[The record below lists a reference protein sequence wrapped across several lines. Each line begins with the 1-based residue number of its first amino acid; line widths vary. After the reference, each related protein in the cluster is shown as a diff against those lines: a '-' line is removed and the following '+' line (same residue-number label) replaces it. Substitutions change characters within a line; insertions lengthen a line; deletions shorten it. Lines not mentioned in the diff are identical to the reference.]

1 MKNLRIYKELQKES
15 LFNEW
20 IDELLR
26 LNSLNGNDDFAF
38 EIWDTAKLYAYSIS
52 TAEYPLGMFK
62 ICRSKIQNKYFI
74 LSLSYTNVYETC
86 LGCIYT
92 MIIKS
97 ADKAVVK
104 QITDYISVNQFFPIY
119 LDNKIRSIID
129 KINNGELNDGYD
141 YCKKKDSQNADA
153 NKVNTTDNGKM
164 QELEKRIQELE
175 KSNEELEKSKE
186 ELEKSKEELEE
197 KLAAYEEGP
206 IVSEPHN
213 KVVLEVFVKLLEKS
227 GADLKKHG
235 NKAIASRLAETIT
248 RLPLTTCQNY
258 FSDRLKTTAHPDEV
272 LKMNTAI
279 KELGIEWQL

>member
-1 MKNLRIYKELQKES
+1 MNNFCIYKELQKES

-20 IDELLR
+20 TDELLE
-26 LNSLNGNDDFAF
+26 LNSLKGNDNYAV
-38 EIWDTAKLYAYSIS
+38 EIWNIAKDYAYNIA
-52 TAEYPLGMFK
+52 TAEYPVGMFK
-62 ICRSKIQNKYFI
+62 FCQSDIKQEDPPFCF
-74 LSLSYTNVYETC
+74 NVSNTC
-86 LGCIYT
+86 LACVFT
-92 MIIKS
+92 MIYKS
-97 ADKAVVK
+97 ADNAVIN
-104 QITDYISVNQFFPIY
+104 QIIDYISKNYFFPTN
-119 LDNKIRSIID
+119 LENKIISVLE
-129 KINNGELNDGYD
+129 KIRNGELKDDYD
-141 YCKKKDSQNADA
+141 YTKKKDSQKADA
-153 NKVNTTDNGKM
+153 NKGVTTDNGKT
-164 QELEKRIQELE
+164 QELEKRIQ
-175 KSNEELEKSKE
+175 ELEKSKE

-197 KLAAYEEGP
+197 ELAEYKKGP
-206 IVSEPHN
+206 IVDNPHN

>member
-38 EIWDTAKLYAYSIS
+38 EIWDTATLYAYSIA

-153 NKVNTTDNGKM
+153 NKVNTTDNGKT
-164 QELEKRIQELE
+164 QALEKRIQELE
-175 KSNEELEKSKE
+175 KN
-186 ELEKSKEELEE
+186 KEELEE
-197 KLAAYEEGP
+197 ELAEYKKGP
-206 IVSEPHN
+206 IVDNPHN

-227 GADLKKHG
+227 GADFKVRG
-235 NKAIASRLAETIT
+235 NKAIAARLAEYVTGIKKDACNKYMCYKDLST
-248 RLPLTTCQNY
+248 SY
-258 FSDRLKTTAHPDEV
+258 HKDEV
-272 LKMNTAI
+272 NKVNDQLRLLNINI
-279 KELGIEWQL
+279 KL

>member
-1 MKNLRIYKELQKES
+1 MNNLSVYKELQKES

-38 EIWDTAKLYAYSIS
+38 EIWDTATLYAYIIA

-153 NKVNTTDNGKM
+153 NKVNTTDNGKT
-164 QELEKRIQELE
+164 QALEKRIQ
-175 KSNEELEKSKE
+175 ELEKSKE

-197 KLAAYEEGP
+197 ELAEYKKGP
-206 IVSEPHN
+206 IVDKPHN

-227 GADLKKHG
+227 GADLNKHG
-235 NKAIASRLAETIT
+235 NKAIAARLAETIT
-248 RLPLTTCQNY
+248 RLPFSTCQNY
-258 FSDRLKTTAHPDEV
+258 FSDRLRTTVHSDEV

>member
-1 MKNLRIYKELQKES
+1 MNNLSVYKELQKES

-20 IDELLR
+20 TDELMR
-26 LNSLNGNDDFAF
+26 LNSTYDNDNYAV
-38 EIWDTAKLYAYSIS
+38 EIWNIAKDYAYIIA

-62 ICRSKIQNKYFI
+62 ICQSEIQKKDPPFCFNAYK
-74 LSLSYTNVYETC
+74 TC

-97 ADKAVVK
+97 ADKAVVE
-104 QITDYISVNQFFPIY
+104 QIIDYISMNDFFPINLAIKNTEIY
-119 LDNKIRSIID
+119 SKID
-129 KINNGELNDGYD
+129 NGELKDDYD
-141 YCKKKDSQNADA
+141 YSKKKTR
-153 NKVNTTDNGKM
+153 NKAAAKKINTADNGKT
-164 QELEKRIQELE
+164 QALEKRIQELE
-175 KSNEELEKSKE
+175 EELAEYKK
-186 ELEKSKEELEE
+186 
-197 KLAAYEEGP
+197 GP
-206 IVSEPHN
+206 IVDKPHN

>member
-1 MKNLRIYKELQKES
+1 MKNLSVYKELQKES

-20 IDELLR
+20 TDELMR
-26 LNSLNGNDDFAF
+26 LNSTYDNDNYAV
-38 EIWDTAKLYAYSIS
+38 EIWNIAKDYAYSIATS
-52 TAEYPLGMFK
+52 VDPVGMFK
-62 ICRSKIQNKYFI
+62 ICQSEIKKKYPPFCFHA
-74 LSLSYTNVYETC
+74 YETC

-97 ADKAVVK
+97 ADKAVVE
-104 QITDYISVNQFFPIY
+104 QITNNISVYDFLPTYRN
-119 LDNKIRSIID
+119 SIISIIE
-129 KINNGELNDGYD
+129 KIKKGELKDDYD
-141 YCKKKDSQNADA
+141 YTKKKDSQNADA
-153 NKVNTTDNGKM
+153 NKGVTTDNGKT
-164 QELEKRIQELE
+164 QELEKRIQ
-175 KSNEELEKSKE
+175 ELEKSKE

-197 KLAAYEEGP
+197 KLAAYEKGP

-248 RLPLTTCQNY
+248 RLPFSTCQNY
-258 FSDRLKTTAHPDEV
+258 FSDRLRTTVHSYEV

>member
-1 MKNLRIYKELQKES
+1 MKNLSVYKELQKES

-20 IDELLR
+20 TDELMR
-26 LNSLNGNDDFAF
+26 LNSTYDNDNYAV
-38 EIWDTAKLYAYSIS
+38 EIWNTAKDYVYNIA

-62 ICRSKIQNKYFI
+62 ICHSEIKNKY
-74 LSLSYTNVYETC
+74 LSFSRLNVYKTC

-92 MIIKS
+92 MILKS
-97 ADKAVVK
+97 ADKAVVE
-104 QITDYISVNQFFPIY
+104 QITNNISVYDFLPTYRN
-119 LDNKIRSIID
+119 SIISIIE
-129 KINNGELNDGYD
+129 KIKKGELKDDYD
-141 YCKKKDSQNADA
+141 YTKKKDSQNADA
-153 NKVNTTDNGKM
+153 NKVNTIDNGKT
-164 QELEKRIQELE
+164 QALEKRIQ
-175 KSNEELEKSKE
+175 ELEKSKE

>member
-1 MKNLRIYKELQKES
+1 MKNLSVYKELQKES

-20 IDELLR
+20 TDELVR
-26 LNSLNGNDDFAF
+26 LNSFYDNENFAA
-38 EIWDTAKLYAYSIS
+38 EIWNIAKDYAYSIA
-52 TAEYPLGMFK
+52 TAEYPVGMFK
-62 ICRSKIQNKYFI
+62 ICQSEIQKKDPPFCFNAYK
-74 LSLSYTNVYETC
+74 TC

-97 ADKAVVK
+97 ADKAVVE
-104 QITDYISVNQFFPIY
+104 QIRKNIPVSNFGDFGYRDLQ
-119 LDNKIRSIID
+119 D
-129 KINNGELNDGYD
+129 KINLIVDKIIYGWLHVDYD
-141 YCKKKDSQNADA
+141 YSKKKDSQNADA
-153 NKVNTTDNGKM
+153 NKGVTADNGKM

>member
-1 MKNLRIYKELQKES
+1 MNNLSVYKELQKES

-20 IDELLR
+20 TDELMR
-26 LNSLNGNDDFAF
+26 LNSTYDNDNYAV
-38 EIWDTAKLYAYSIS
+38 EIWNIAKDYVYNIA

-62 ICRSKIQNKYFI
+62 ICHSEIKNKY
-74 LSLSYTNVYETC
+74 LSFSRLNVYKTC

-92 MIIKS
+92 MILKS
-97 ADKAVVK
+97 ADKAVVE
-104 QITDYISVNQFFPIY
+104 QITNNISVYDFLPTYRN
-119 LDNKIRSIID
+119 SIISIIE
-129 KINNGELNDGYD
+129 KIKKGELKDDYD
-141 YCKKKDSQNADA
+141 YTKKKDSQNADA
-153 NKVNTTDNGKM
+153 NEVNTTDNGKT

-186 ELEKSKEELEE
+186 ELEKSTEELEE
-197 KLAAYEEGP
+197 KLAAYEKGP
-206 IVSEPHN
+206 IVVKPHN

-235 NKAIASRLAETIT
+235 NKAIASRLAKTIT
-248 RLPLTTCQNY
+248 GLPFTTCQNY
-258 FSDRLKTTAHPDEV
+258 FSDRLRTTVHSDEV